1 MKSGNRNNLFIF
13 TIIVCLLYGAAPA
26 AVFNIREFG
35 AAGNGVDP
43 DTGPIQAAIDAAGEK
58 GGTVLVP
65 AGIYLTG
72 SLDMRSHVELH
83 LETGAV
89 LLGSTRISDY
99 RPHKP
104 ALPSYNDLFLR
115 YSLLYG
121 ENLENISVT
130 GGGTIDGQGGAF
142 RITTNKKPDRYK
154 DRPFIL
160 RFVACKDVR
169 VEGVRMRN
177 SAMWMQHYFAC
188 ENVRIAGISVFN
200 HCNKNNDMIDIDG
213 CKNVIISDCFGDT
226 DDDALTLK
234 STSGLITEDVTVSNC
249 ILSSH
254 CNAIKLGTESH
265 GGFRNIVI
273 SDIVV
278 KPSAH
283 PTHIYGFPAGIS
295 GITLTMVDGG
305 ILDGVKISNI
315 QIDGPRVPIF
325 MRLGD
330 RGRVYRENM
339 PRPGVGIFRNVTIS
353 NVSAT
358 GADSTGCSIT
368 GLPGHPVE
376 NVTLSGIRI
385 RFRGTGNY
393 LPADHPVPE
402 LPSEYPESTM
412 FGSLPAYGFY
422 IRHGD
427 NIRVSDL
434 ELICD
439 KGDPRTALIC
449 SDLKDLEIGGLRIK
463 NAGNQN
469 PVIVLDQIRR
479 AVITNARIPGAG
491 ALFAEVT
498 GDSTDRILITGNY
511 MYGFPQMVRIG
522 TKVDSAAVKVE
533 NNY

>member
-1 MKSGNRNNLFIF
+1 
-13 TIIVCLLYGAAPA
+13 
-26 AVFNIREFG
+26 
-35 AAGNGVDP
+35 
-43 DTGPIQAAIDAAGEK
+43 
-58 GGTVLVP
+58 
-65 AGIYLTG
+65 
-72 SLDMRSHVELH
+72 
-83 LETGAV
+83 
-89 LLGSTRISDY
+89 
-99 RPHKP
+99 
-104 ALPSYNDLFLR
+104 
-115 YSLLYG
+115 
-121 ENLENISVT
+121 
-130 GGGTIDGQGGAF
+130 
-142 RITTNKKPDRYK
+142 
-154 DRPFIL
+154 
-160 RFVACKDVR
+160 
-169 VEGVRMRN
+169 
-177 SAMWMQHYFAC
+177 
-188 ENVRIAGISVFN
+188 
-200 HCNKNNDMIDIDG
+200 
-213 CKNVIISDCFGDT
+213 
-226 DDDALTLK
+226 
-234 STSGLITEDVTVSNC
+234 
-249 ILSSH
+249 
-254 CNAIKLGTESH
+254 
-265 GGFRNIVI
+265 
-273 SDIVV
+273 
-278 KPSAH
+278 
-283 PTHIYGFPAGIS
+283 
-295 GITLTMVDGG
+295 
-305 ILDGVKISNI
+305 
-315 QIDGPRVPIF
+315 

-511 MYGFPQMVRIG
+511 MYGFPQMVRVG